1 MIFRSVSKGL
11 NASTH
16 PRLRRPV
23 VLLVACV
30 TGFALAGLAGFAAA
44 KGPSTLGTSKNSM
57 LDETIVV
64 SSRGLTLYEL
74 RPETTHHLLCT
85 KVNGCFGVWLPL
97 TVPSAKTK
105 LSAARGV
112 SGKLGV
118 LHRNGFFQVALDGHP
133 LYRFAGDAS
142 KQGAA
147 GGQGIHSFG
156 GTWHVVVV
164 ASSPDTTSTTTPT
177 VTTPTMTTPTM
188 TTPYYPPGY

>member
-1 MIFRSVSKGL
+1 MIFRSVSKDPYAG
-11 NASTH
+11 T
-16 PRLRRPV
+16 PQRLRRPV

-30 TGFALAGLAGFAAA
+30 AGFALAGLAGFAAA

-64 SSRGLTLYEL
+64 NSRGLTLYEL

-85 KVNGCFGVWLPL
+85 KLNGCFGVWLPL
-97 TVPSAKTK
+97 TVPSANSK

-118 LHRNGFFQVALDGHP
+118 LHRNGFFQVALGGHP

-142 KQGAA
+142 KQGVAS
-147 GGQGIHSFG
+147 GQGIHSFG
-156 GTWHVVVV
+156 GTWHVVAA
-164 ASSPDTTSTTTPT
+164 ASSPNTTPT
-177 VTTPTMTTPTM
+177 GTTPTMTTPTM